1 MPVEEWDTEV
11 RWREEED
18 DWFFHLAAVENQLHL
33 LATEPVQEMVTL
45 VPADAKNSSSSVQ
58 FERTPRRSAPLTDR
72 LETFRVDVAEGRE
85 EEVDGKGEQE
95 KRTREEMKTHSR
107 RLILRKPS

>member
-1 MPVEEWDTEV
+1 MPVEEWDTEM

-58 FERTPRRSAPLTDR
+58 FEPRRSAPLTDR

-95 KRTREEMKTHSR
+95 KRTGEEMKTHSR

>member
-1 MPVEEWDTEV
+1 MPVEEWDTEM
-11 RWREEED
+11 RWMEEAD

-33 LATEPVQEMVTL
+33 LATAPVQEMVTL
-45 VPADAKNSSSSVQ
+45 APADAKNSSSSVQ
-58 FERTPRRSAPLTDR
+58 FEPRRSAPLTDR
-72 LETFRVDVAEGRE
+72 LETLRVDVAEGRE

>member
-1 MPVEEWDTEV
+1 MEEWDTEM
-11 RWREEED
+11 RWRVEEAD

-33 LATEPVQEMVTL
+33 LAPVQEMVTFA
-45 VPADAKNSSSSVQ
+45 PADAKNSSPSVQ

>member
-1 MPVEEWDTEV
+1 MEEWDTEM

-33 LATEPVQEMVTL
+33 LATAPVQEMVTL

-72 LETFRVDVAEGRE
+72 LDVAEGREE

>member
-1 MPVEEWDTEV
+1 MEEWDTEM

-33 LATEPVQEMVTL
+33 LATAPVQEMVTL

-58 FERTPRRSAPLTDR
+58 FERTRSAPLTDR
-72 LETFRVDVAEGRE
+72 LETFMVDVAEGREE